1 MSKIIF
7 NQKYN
12 GIDLIIRYPSDGDEK
27 AMMNFINELSAEK
40 TFILMQ
46 GETMTLEEEKKYLD
60 SWLQKISKETGIMLL
75 VFAEGVLIGVG
86 SIELG
91 RYSTKHVGLFSIS
104 VKNEYRGKGIGKLLM
119 SSIIDEASKQLK
131 DLEIINLTV
140 QSENSVAQKMYE
152 SFGFKKYGMLPKG
165 IKLEDGYRNHQLMY
179 KEI

>member
-7 NQKYN
+7 NQKYD
-12 GIDLIIRYPSDGDEK
+12 GLDLIIRYPQEGDENT
-27 AMMNFINELSAEK
+27 MLEFINQLSAER
-40 TFILMQ
+40 TFVLMQ
-46 GETMTLEEEKKYLD
+46 GETMTLEEEKRYLD
-60 SWLQKISKETGIMLL
+60 SWLKKIRNKTGVMLS
-75 VFAEGVLIGVG
+75 VFADDLLIGVG

-131 DLEIINLTV
+131 ELEVINLTV
-140 QSENSVAQKMYE
+140 QSENIVAQKMYE
-152 SFGFKKYGMLPKG
+152 SFGFKKYGTLPKG
-165 IKLEDGYRNHQLMY
+165 IKLEDGYRDHQLMY